1 MCDYSLHL
9 VASRAAKVGDEL
21 VTTKFNN
28 SITRG
33 FAAIGEPNLAVCLL
47 PGTEVAFEKEVSF
60 DRVVGIFP
68 RGKLAQKVARFR
80 QINEGQFSAHHDALE
95 VPDGETV
102 LLTGCAK
109 ASTRPCF
116 QLPAFPRPV
125 KQRRSRSAIRSS
137 SNRAAHYRALVG
149 TKENRRGLSSGSG
162 EIHSNQC
169 DAAEERGAEEGG
181 SRDPSRQPAARPV
194 GCGRQEVHPLRQLRH
209 P

>member
-68 RGKLAQKVARFR
+68 RRKLVEKVARFR

-95 VPDGETV
+95 FPDGETV
-102 LLTGCAK
+102 LLTRLCEGQRA
-109 ASTRPCF
+109 TVL

-125 KQRRSRSAIRSS
+125 K
-137 SNRAAHYRALVG
+137 
-149 TKENRRGLSSGSG
+149 
-162 EIHSNQC
+162 
-169 DAAEERGAEEGG
+169 AAEEQK
-181 SRDPSRQPAARPV
+181 SDSLV
-194 GCGRQEVHPLRQLRH
+194 K
-209 P
+209 